1 MTAQDALYIV
11 LMAVFFLV
19 AWAMLTGGTGDSG
32 PALVHG
38 RHRAGRP
45 GLAVVPGLEPDDVL
59 PFVSGPDYRDE
70 PDDWTADLPT
80 AVIPAVKPQFIVPA
94 HAIPVRRE
102 WLDKVRADLPRR
114 TSPSET
120 AAETARRRWGVETPI
135 FAGLAKD
142 WGYDPIYGLD
152 QAIAVA

>member
-11 LMAVFFLV
+11 LMGVVFLV

-80 AVIPAVKPQFIVPA
+80 AVIPL
-94 HAIPVRRE
+94 RR
-102 WLDKVRADLPRR
+102 RGHHADLLVLDEPSPGVDRPRR
-114 TSPSET
+114 TSPSW
-120 AAETARRRWGVETPI
+120 AAADDWPPI
-135 FAGLAKD
+135 FTQLAD
-142 WGYDPIYGLD
+142 QWGYDHERGFDGL
-152 QAIAVA
+152 VAAA